1 MSTANLAFTLPA
13 PEAPAEEQRTRHIEV
28 VPTKSQRRARPR
40 LVYAVTAVV
49 GVVGVLF
56 GQLGLSIMLAD
67 NTYEISSLRQEQ
79 QQLTRDEAA
88 LAEQLNVLSSPQHLS
103 DEAVALGMVS
113 DASPVFLDLASGAV
127 LGEAT
132 PADGDVERQ
141 FEAGLTPNAALAGV
155 PVGAAAAA
163 AQEQQAAP
171 VAPTTVED
179 AAPEASAPAPAA
191 PVQNAEEAPADSLPA
206 PQTH

>member
-13 PEAPAEEQRTRHIEV
+13 PEVPAEEQRTRHIEV
-28 VPTKSQRRARPR
+28 VPSRSQRRARPR

-56 GQLGLSIMLAD
+56 GQLGLSILLAD
-67 NTYEISSLRQEQ
+67 NTYEISSLRSEQ

-88 LAEQLNVLSSPQHLS
+88 LSEKLNVLSSPQHLS

-113 DASPVFLDLASGAV
+113 DASPVFFDLATGAV

-132 PADGDVERQ
+132 PAEGDVERQ
-141 FEAGLTPNAALAGV
+141 FESGLTPNEALAGI
-155 PVGAAAAA
+155 PVGAAAA
-163 AQEQQAAP
+163 EQQQQQPTQP
-171 VAPTTVED
+171 VVAEETD
-179 AAPEASAPAPAA
+179 AAASAPVPAA
-191 PVQNAEEAPADSLPA
+191 PAQNAEEAPADSLPA

>member
-13 PEAPAEEQRTRHIEV
+13 PEVPAEGQRTRHIEV
-28 VPTKSQRRARPR
+28 VPSRSQRRARPR

-56 GQLGLSIMLAD
+56 GQLGLSILLAD
-67 NTYEISSLRQEQ
+67 NTYEISSLRSEQ

-88 LAEQLNVLSSPQHLS
+88 LSEKLNVLSSPQHLS

-113 DASPVFLDLASGAV
+113 DASPVFLDLATGVV

-132 PADGDVERQ
+132 PAEGDGERQ
-141 FEAGLTPNAALAGV
+141 FESGLTPNEALVGI
-155 PVGAAAAA
+155 PVGAAAG
-163 AQEQQAAP
+163 EQQQPPQP
-171 VAPTTVED
+171 VVAEEAD
-179 AAPEASAPAPAA
+179 AAASAPVPATLT
-191 PVQNAEEAPADSLPA
+191 QNAEEAPADSLPA
-206 PQTH
+206 PQTR